1 MYTRLKLDHFPV
13 TDRETVIRHFDQVKL
28 AYSDLSRQ
36 IQLTEQEIQSFQKL
50 SAIVGSLE
58 IAHDVH
64 AIETLMNDFVIQKE
78 ELKVLLMLGK
88 RRSGLFAVTEVQ
100 KASANK
106 HTSEMLD
113 PDLREKLEKRNRA
126 NTF

>member
-78 ELKVLLMLGK
+78 ELKVLLMLAK